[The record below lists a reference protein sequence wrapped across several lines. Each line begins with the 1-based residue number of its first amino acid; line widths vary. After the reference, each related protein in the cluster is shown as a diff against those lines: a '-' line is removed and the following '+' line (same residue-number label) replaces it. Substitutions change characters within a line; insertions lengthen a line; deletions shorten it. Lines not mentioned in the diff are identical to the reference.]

1 MKKYAI
7 LGPRLRVFRVV
18 ESEKEPLHAQRFE
31 EITDEQ
37 AQTIADGTGGFF
49 LIDGELAP
57 AQEHLQANRWNT
69 DTESW
74 VAGAK
79 PRASLSER
87 LRAVVGA
94 FPPEVRAGFP
104 FERVAYWLDQ
114 GDNETARAVIAGV
127 DVSAYPQSVQDAKT
141 ALLAEFD
148 K

>member
-18 ESEKEPLHAQRFE
+18 ESETDPLHTQRFE

-57 AQEHLQANRWNT
+57 AQEHLHANRWDT

-74 VAGAK
+74 EEIVPPLSDRLQAVAGN
-79 PRASLSER
+79 
-87 LRAVVGA
+87 
-94 FPPEVRAGFP
+94 FPPEVKAGFP
-104 FERVAYWLDQ
+104 FERVAYWLEQ
-114 GDNETARAVIAGV
+114 GDEATARAVIAGV
-127 DVSAYPQSVQDAKT
+127 DLTGYPQEILDAQT

>member
-7 LGPRLRVFRVV
+7 LGPRLRVFRVI
-18 ESEKEPLHAQRFE
+18 ESETDPLHAQRFE

-57 AQEHLQANRWNT
+57 VQEHLQANRWNT

-74 VAGAK
+74 GAVVK

-127 DVSAYPQSVQDAKT
+127 DLTGYPQEILDAQT